1 MQSQMEAKLANMS
14 LKSPGLKSNLPGS
27 PTARNFS
34 GSHLNNYL
42 SPDSANNLASPS
54 SNDPAVT
61 LAQQRAK
68 LKASNAAHRISAPAL
83 ASQVGQDGRNAWNA
97 TPNQLAQVDEAANGA
112 QEITVPS
119 PNTSASRPKST
130 DFSGVANALRSPRVT
145 EEGTSLSPMVGDS
158 WASMVNTPLIPMFNK
173 ERNSGQSLDAAAAK
187 LNEWAGNGPGV
198 PLMSDP
204 PKRLNRLSKGST
216 GYNGT
221 EEDNNA
227 GSQHHPNNNQQQQRN
242 VSGGLRNVSGS
253 NNAFGGAGGW
263 NGARSPALSNTSG
276 RFSDDGS
283 HNGMNGLGM
292 AGYGNGLGMGMPGVP
307 GGGINMAALAAAGM
321 SPLGVN
327 AFGNMNMFNMQ
338 NMQNLAAM
346 GLSAEQI
353 ITMQMAAA
361 AGQLGSGAM
370 NGFGMGMQ
378 PQSSPSVRSGRTS
391 MRSPNSS
398 VKSPNSTRDGKK
410 DEEDVDPKV
419 LEDVPAW
426 LRSLRLH
433 KYTPNFEGMHWKD
446 MVMMDEAALEAKG
459 VAALGAR
466 RKMMKTFEIVRK
478 KMGVDTLAGAAAS
491 A

>member
-1 MQSQMEAKLANMS
+1 MEAKLANMS
-14 LKSPGLKSNLPGS
+14 LKSPGLKSNLPAS

-42 SPDSANNLASPS
+42 SPDSANNLASPTP
-54 SNDPAVT
+54 NDPAAT

-83 ASQVGQDGRNAWNA
+83 ASQVGSDGRNVWNN
-97 TPNQLAQVDEAANGA
+97 TPNQLAQVDEAGNGA

-119 PNTSASRPKST
+119 PNANASRPKST
-130 DFSGVANALRSPRVT
+130 DFSGVANAFKSPRAGG
-145 EEGTSLSPMVGDS
+145 EGAGPDGLSPMVGDS

-173 ERNSGQSLDAAAAK
+173 ERNPGQSLDAAAAK
-187 LNEWAGNGPGV
+187 LNDWAGASGPGV
-198 PLMSDP
+198 PLISDP
-204 PKRLNRLSKGST
+204 PKRMNRLSKGSST
-216 GYNGT
+216 LNG
-221 EEDNNA
+221 EDDNGA
-227 GSQHHPNNNQQQQRN
+227 GVPQQHNQQQQQQRN
-242 VSGGLRNVSGS
+242 VSGGLRNVSG

-263 NGARSPALSNTSG
+263 NGARSPALSQTSS
-276 RFSDDGS
+276 RFNDDGS
-283 HNGMNGLGM
+283 NGMNGLGM
-292 AGYGNGLGMGMPGVP
+292 AGFGNGLGMGMPGVP
-307 GGGINMAALAAAGM
+307 GAAGLNMLAAAGM

-338 NMQNLAAM
+338 NLAAM

-353 ITMQMAAA
+353 LTMQMAAA
-361 AGQLGSGAM
+361 AGQLGQPGLGA
-370 NGFGMGMQ
+370 FGLGMQ
-378 PQSSPSVRSGRTS
+378 PQQSPGARSGRTS
-391 MRSPNSS
+391 VRSPG

-446 MVMMDEAALEAKG
+446 MVLMDEAALEAKG

-466 RKMMKTFEIVRK
+466 RKMLKTFEIVRK
-478 KMGVDTLAGAAAS
+478 KMGLDAPAGAVAS